1 MQSEFK
7 SICKRNYLGE
17 NKGFFTLSDSE
28 LKSMVCTNAECIS
41 ISLSMKI
48 GDCDT
53 DQDK

>member
-1 MQSEFK
+1 MELHLSLYVRGTVWGKLSF
-7 SICKRNYLGE
+7 SI
-17 NKGFFTLSDSE
+17 LSDSE

-41 ISLSMKI
+41 ISLSIKI